1 MIKNNPLPIKER
13 WDLITMKV
21 CKFGG
26 TSVASAQQIKK
37 VAAILKADP
46 SRKIVVV
53 SAPGR
58 RYDNDVKVTDL
69 LISLSQAALCGEDV
83 EDSLS
88 NVIDRYSQIAIG
100 LDLGQEIL
108 DIIELDLRN
117 RLATNKGNSELFSDQ
132 LKASGEDNL
141 AKLVAVYLT
150 SIGQHAE
157 YINPKEAGLLVN
169 GFPERAQALPE
180 SYRRLSALKEKST
193 IIVFPGFFGY
203 TNEGDLRTFERGGS
217 DITGSILAA
226 AVKAELYENFTDV
239 DYVFAANPRIVENPV
254 EIHKMTYREMREL
267 SYAGFAVLHDEALMP
282 AFKESVPVCIK
293 NTNNPLAP
301 GTMIVAEREHSFRP
315 VTGISADSGFSTLFV
330 SKYLMNRE
338 IGFGRRLLQI
348 LEDEEI
354 SYEHTPSGIDNLSV
368 ILRSHQL
375 NSEKETRIV
384 NRVKTE
390 LHADEVNIHSNFSMV
405 VLVGEGMRNTTG
417 LAARATAAIS
427 RTGANIEMINQ
438 GSSEVSL
445 VFGVLKQDETKI
457 LKELYKEFFSP
468 VLVQ

>member
-1 MIKNNPLPIKER
+1 
-13 WDLITMKV
+13 MKV

-26 TSVASAQQIKK
+26 TSLASAKQIKK

-46 SRKIVVV
+46 SRKIIVV
-53 SAPGR
+53 SAPGKR
-58 RYDNDVKVTDL
+58 FDDDVKVTDL
-69 LISLSQAALCGEDV
+69 LISLSEAALCGEDV
-83 EDSLS
+83 EKPL
-88 NVIDRYSQIAIG
+88 NKVIDRYAQIALG
-100 LDLGQEIL
+100 LGLAQEIQTL
-108 DIIELDLRN
+108 IEIDLKN
-117 RLATNKGNSELFSDQ
+117 RLAADKENSELFSDQ

-141 AKLVAVYLT
+141 AKLVAAYFV
-150 SIGQHAE
+150 SIGLQAE
-157 YINPKEAGLLVN
+157 YINPKEAGLLVSSL
-169 GFPERAQALPE
+169 PERPHALPE
-180 SYRRLSALKEKST
+180 SYNRLSALRKKST

-203 TNEGDLRTFERGGS
+203 TIEGVLRTFERGGS

-239 DYVFAANPRIVENPV
+239 DCVFAANPRIVDNPV
-254 EIHKMTYREMREL
+254 EIEKMTYREMREL

-282 AFKESVPVCIK
+282 AFKELVPVCIK
-293 NTNNPLAP
+293 NTNNPEAP

-315 VTGISADSGFSTLFV
+315 VTGISADSGFSTLYV

-338 IGFGRRLLQI
+338 IGFGRKLLQI

-375 NSEKETRIV
+375 TTEKEERIV

-390 LHADEVNIHSNFSMV
+390 LHADEVHIHSDFSMV

-417 LAARATAAIS
+417 LAARATSAIS

-457 LKELYKEFFSP
+457 LKELYKEFFSSAL
-468 VLVQ
+468 VL

>member
-1 MIKNNPLPIKER
+1 MGLDR
-13 WDLITMKV
+13 MKV

-37 VAAILKADP
+37 VAAIVRADP
-46 SRKIVVV
+46 SRRIVVV
-53 SAPGR
+53 SAPGKR
-58 RYDNDVKVTDL
+58 FEDDVKVTDL
-69 LISLSQAALCGEDV
+69 LISLSHAALRGENV
-83 EDSLS
+83 EEQF
-88 NVIDRYSQIAIG
+88 NKVVDRYDNIANG
-100 LDLGQEIL
+100 LGLGCEIRDLIKM
-108 DIIELDLRN
+108 DLYN
-117 RLATNKGNSELFSDQ
+117 RLASDKENPRLFLDQ
-132 LKASGEDNL
+132 LQASGEDNL
-141 AKLVAVYLT
+141 AKLVAAYFNTVGL
-150 SIGQHAE
+150 QAE
-157 YINPKEAGLLVN
+157 YVSPKEAGLLVN
-169 GFPERAQALPE
+169 DLPQRAQALPE
-180 SYRRLSALKEKST
+180 AYNRLSALKDKHT
-193 IIVFPGFFGY
+193 ITVFPGFFGY
-203 TNEGDLRTFERGGS
+203 TEEGLLRTFERGGS

-239 DYVFAANPRIVENPV
+239 DCVFAANPRIIDSPV
-254 EIHKMTYREMREL
+254 EIDKMTYREMREL
-267 SYAGFAVLHDEALMP
+267 SYAGFSVLHDEALMP

-301 GTMIVAEREHSFRP
+301 GTMIVAERESSFRP

-338 IGFGRRLLQI
+338 IGFGRKLLQI

-368 ILRSHQL
+368 ILRSYQL
-375 NSEKETRIV
+375 TPDKEARIV
-384 NRVKTE
+384 DRVKTE
-390 LHADEVNIHSNFSMV
+390 LHADEVNFRSNFSMV
-405 VLVGEGMRNTTG
+405 VIVGEGMRNSTG
-417 LAARATAAIS
+417 LAARATTAIS

-468 VLVQ
+468 VLVV

>member
-1 MIKNNPLPIKER
+1 M
-13 WDLITMKV
+13 TMKV

-37 VAAILKADP
+37 VAGILKADP

-53 SAPGR
+53 SAPGKR
-58 RYDNDVKVTDL
+58 FEDDVKVTDM
-69 LISLSQAALCGEDV
+69 LIRLSQASLRGEEV
-83 EDSLS
+83 ENNLS
-88 NVIDRYSQIAIG
+88 EVIDRYAHIARG
-100 LDLGQEIL
+100 LDLGQEII
-108 DIIELDLRN
+108 DIIEMDLRD
-117 RLATNKGNSELFSDQ
+117 RLASDKSKPGLFFDQ

-141 AKLVAVYLT
+141 AKIVAVYLT
-150 SIGQHAE
+150 SIGLHAE
-157 YINPKEAGLLVN
+157 YINPKDAGLLVN
-169 GFPERAQALPE
+169 DFPQRVQALPE
-180 SYRRLSALKEKST
+180 SYNRLAALKEKAT
-193 IIVFPGFFGY
+193 ITVFPGFFGY
-203 TNEGDLRTFERGGS
+203 TSKGVLRTFERGGS

-239 DYVFAANPRIVENPV
+239 DCVFAANPRIVDNPE
-254 EIHKMTYREMREL
+254 EIHQMTYREMREL

-301 GTMIVAEREHSFRP
+301 GTMIVAKREHSFRP

-338 IGFGRRLLQI
+338 IGFGRKLLQI

-375 NSEKETRIV
+375 DKEKEARIV
-384 NRVKTE
+384 HRVKTE
-390 LHADEVNIHSNFSMV
+390 LQADEVTIHSNFSMV

-457 LKELYKEFFSP
+457 LKELYHEFFSS